1 MSTEP
6 VLPQDMD
13 AEKGVLGCL
22 LLDPETTLAD
32 IGASIKPAFF
42 HSPAHRTLWELI
54 VELHEKGQPVD
65 PVNVQRTLIERKWL
79 DHVGGP
85 AVVLELFSFVPTAAH
100 AEFYAR
106 LVIEAHR
113 LRELIRIAT
122 RAIQEAYAKP
132 ETPEALI
139 DRTCSELMGIGRIAG
154 IDSRRMTAD
163 EMAAAW
169 LDVQDADQADA
180 SPHVAVPMG
189 IDCFDREPQ
198 GIGGIKADYLVI
210 AAETSGG
217 KTVFCIQG
225 AIAMA
230 LAGRRVVVF
239 SYEVSALQ
247 IFNRAVAHY
256 GCIPNSELKKRPH
269 DRAPEMNRLISD
281 TVASLAALKAN
292 LVVYDDPDLTIS
304 MVRRLARKEALGAP
318 LGAPLG
324 MVVIDYLQLVSAG
337 DINEEKR
344 EREVAVIAG
353 EMKKLCRELNCAVWS
368 PSQLN
373 ERGQLRESRAIGH
386 AADVILTV
394 VDGQGIR
401 VDKNRNGDRDFMLP
415 LFLDGPTQTFRER
428 CQPCGGTG
436 RLTVGGSGVQCHHCH
451 GSGFQ
456 KPAGVGI
463 AF

>member
-1 MSTEP
+1 MSAEP
-6 VLPQDMD
+6 ALPQDMD

-122 RAIQEAYAKP
+122 AAIQSAYAKP

-139 DRTCSELMGIGRIAG
+139 DKTCSDLMGISRIAG

-163 EMAAAW
+163 QMAESW
-169 LDVQDADQADA
+169 LDIQDADEADA

-189 IDCFDREPQ
+189 IECFDREPD
-198 GIGGIKADYLVI
+198 GIGGIKADYLVV

-256 GCIPNSELKKRPH
+256 GCIPNSELKKRP
-269 DRAPEMNRLISD
+269 RERTAEMNQLIAA
-281 TVASLAALKAN
+281 TVASLGALKSN
-292 LVVYDDPDLTIS
+292 LIVYDDPDLTIS
-304 MVRRLARKEALGAP
+304 MVRRLARKEALSAS
-318 LGAPLG
+318 LG
-324 MVVIDYLQLVSAG
+324 MVVIDYLQLVSTS
-337 DINEEKR
+337 DLNEEKR
-344 EREVAVIAG
+344 EREVAVITG

-394 VDGQGIR
+394 VEGQGIR
-401 VDKNRNGDRDFMLP
+401 VDKNRNGSRDFIMP
-415 LFLDGPTQTFRER
+415 LILDGPTQTFRQR
-428 CQPCGGTG
+428 CEPCGGRG
-436 RLTVGGSGVQCHHCH
+436 RLTVGGGGVQCHHCA
-451 GSGFQ
+451 GSGFHR
-456 KPAGVGI
+456 PAGVGN